1 MIRGSVTTTTPPVSG
16 SPAAAAV
23 LEAPRSGGTQPTPE
37 TRSHARRLP
46 VTAAVMSLLSS
57 LVLLLVVRSLLSP
70 HESLWTLLMG
80 WDASWYRDIALHG
93 YSWNPHSTAPQSPA
107 FFPLYPLFE
116 RALHAVTGL
125 SIESIAIS
133 SSILFQACA
142 AALLVLI
149 ARGWGATDRGALLWV
164 TLFLMS
170 PPAVFDIMGYYS
182 ALFCVLCFL
191 ALLFAQRRQRWL
203 VALALGLAS
212 GMNPLGIAFA
222 GGFVVWSL
230 IELVA
235 MKSLTRCSLL
245 TLGGQALVSLSG
257 ILGYALFLL
266 VRFGDALTFYQAT
279 KAWSPSVP
287 LSEVLTRI
295 VTFEPVRVSFTQ
307 WAAVPYGWYTSF
319 LIDGVAALAILALIA
334 ALAATSGGARTF
346 GFWLIVFAFLLVQ
359 VQSAR
364 WGSEIGTTRFLLPV
378 AFGVGAIE
386 PVRRLLTRPG
396 VYAVTLLLLLAGTA
410 VFVQHL
416 VTGQWID

>member
-23 LEAPRSGGTQPTPE
+23 LEAPQTGGTQPAPQ

-46 VTAAVMSLLSS
+46 VIAAVMSLVSS
-57 LVLLLVVRSLLSP
+57 LVLLLVVRVILPP
-70 HESLWTLLMG
+70 HESLWTVLMG
-80 WDASWYRDIALHG
+80 WDASWYREIALHG
-93 YSWNPHSTAPQSPA
+93 YSWNPHSTLQQDPN

-125 SIESIAIS
+125 SIESVAIS
-133 SSILFQACA
+133 SSILFQAGA

-164 TLFLMS
+164 TLFLVS
-170 PPAVFDIMGYYS
+170 PPVVFDIMGYYS

-191 ALLFAQRRQRWL
+191 ALLFAQHRRPWL

-230 IELVA
+230 IALA
-235 MKSLTRCSLL
+235 SSKSVPWRSLL
-245 TLGGQALVSLSG
+245 VLGGQALASLSG

-266 VRFGDALTFYQAT
+266 VRFGDPLAFYQAT
-279 KAWSPSVP
+279 KAWSPSVS

-295 VTFEPVRVSFTQ
+295 VTFEPVRSSFTQ
-307 WAAVPYGWYTSF
+307 WALVPYGWNTSF
-319 LIDGVAALAILALIA
+319 LIDGVTALAILAL
-334 ALAATSGGARTF
+334 LASLVAMNGGTRTL
-346 GFWLIVFAFLLVQ
+346 GFWLVVFAFLLVQ

-364 WGSEIGTTRFLLPV
+364 WGSEIGTTRLLLPV
-378 AFGVGAIE
+378 VFGVGAVE

-396 VYAVTLLLLLAGTA
+396 VFAFTILVLLIGTA